1 MRILLILFLL
11 ANTYLFA
18 SDASMEIIKKGT
30 NLPNISINIASNS
43 NNKLYAKKIEHI
55 IYQDLLV
62 SGHFDVKLAKKP
74 MFFSSSPNY
83 LTQSKK
89 NIDLLLN
96 LKVTKDDSQR
106 HIVEVKLFD
115 INKKDQVLRVAYS
128 SKILSRYPF
137 LGHKISIALNT
148 YIKAPSIDWMNKFV
162 IFAKYLSA
170 KESEIV
176 VSDYTLTFQ
185 QVIVRGGLNIFPK
198 WANPA
203 QSAFYYTTYNYKKPT
218 LMKVNLYTGNQRK
231 IISSNG
237 MIVCSD
243 ISRLG
248 NKILLTMA
256 PNGQPDIYLYNT
268 KTRIKTKLTSYL
280 GIDVGGHFVENAT
293 KIVFISDRL
302 GYPNIFAKG
311 LRQRG
316 VERLVY
322 HGKNNSSVTTYK
334 DYIVYT
340 SRETDNEFSNNT
352 FNLYLISTKSDYIR
366 RLTLNGKNQFPKF
379 SNDGESILFTKN
391 YKGKSSLGI
400 IRLNYNK
407 SFLFPLK
414 VGKLQSIDW

>member
-1 MRILLILFLL
+1 MRILLVLFLL

-18 SDASMEIIKKGT
+18 TDASMEIIKKGT
-30 NLPNISINIASNS
+30 NLPNILINVSN
-43 NNKLYAKKIEHI
+43 KTTDKDYAKKIEHI

-62 SGHFDVKLAKKP
+62 SGHFDVKLADDSLD
-74 MFFSSSPNY
+74 FSSSPNY
-83 LTQSKK
+83 VTQGKK
-89 NIDLLLN
+89 KTDLLVN
-96 LKVTKDDSQR
+96 IKVHQDKLQKY
-106 HIVEVKLFD
+106 IVEIKLFD
-115 INKKDQVLRVAYS
+115 INKQKEVLHSSYS
-128 SKILSRYPF
+128 SKVMNRYPF
-137 LGHKISIALNT
+137 LGHRISVALNT
-148 YIKAPSIDWMNKFV
+148 YIKAPNINWMKKFV
-162 IFAKYLSA
+162 IFARYISA
-170 KESEIV
+170 KQSEIV
-176 VSDYTLTFQ
+176 VADYTLTFQ
-185 QVIVRGGLNIFPK
+185 QTIVKGGLNIFPK
-198 WANPA
+198 WANSK
-203 QSAFYYTTYNYKKPT
+203 QSAFYYTTYNYRKPT
-218 LMKVNLYTGNQRK
+218 LMEVNLYTGSQKK
-231 IISSNG
+231 IISSYG
-237 MIVCSD
+237 MMVCSD
-243 ISRLG
+243 ISRSG

-256 PNGQPDIYLYNT
+256 PSGQPDIYLYNT
-268 KTRIKTKLTSYL
+268 KTKIKTKLTSYP
-280 GIDVGGHFVENAT
+280 GIDVGGHFVENDK

-311 LRQRG
+311 LKQKG

-334 DYIVYT
+334 DYIVFT

-391 YKGKSSLGI
+391 YAGKSSLGI